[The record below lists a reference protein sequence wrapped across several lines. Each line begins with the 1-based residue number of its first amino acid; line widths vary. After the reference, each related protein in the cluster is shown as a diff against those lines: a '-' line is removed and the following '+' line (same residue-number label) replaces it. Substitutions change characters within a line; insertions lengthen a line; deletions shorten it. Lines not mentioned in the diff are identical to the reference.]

1 MFVQTEVTP
10 NPNSLKFFPGV
21 KVSNDIPVEITDK
34 ELTNNDLIRNILSI
48 NGVTGVFLADDF
60 FHHKL

>member
-34 ELTNNDLIRNILSI
+34 ELTNNDLIMKI
-48 NGVTGVFLADDF
+48 FP
-60 FHHKL
+60 KLRKKL